1 MRVDC
6 VLDTE
11 GLELDGQHGLGKH
24 KNVDGD
30 NKHVLMC
37 SFVDNAG
44 KQTNK
49 PTGKQTNERS
59 FRCVV
64 PR

>member
-24 KNVDGD
+24 KNVDGY

-44 KQTNK
+44 KQTNR
-49 PTGKQTNERS
+49 QTDKRKKL
-59 FRCVV
+59 
-64 PR
+64 